1 MARFTTFARDLQLA
15 TAGMQPAAINRALAQ
30 FAKDELAK
38 AIAGGEASSI
48 FTRYVNGREGAAED
62 SVEAPGPIVYDFS
75 YWQPIIAFAL
85 DFLQKRSPVLTG
97 RYQSTHVVMLG
108 SQVVSPT
115 AEIGAGEEVQ
125 IVNTQPYARKIE
137 VGHMLMSMP
146 DGVYQDALRAV
157 RSQFGRVIDVRFRM
171 VLIPG
176 GYTLK
181 GVFRRGY
188 KPGAR
193 TKLKRDTQAGA
204 RMTYPSLQMRMR

>member
-1 MARFTTFARDLQLA
+1 MARFSTFSRDLQLA
-15 TAGMQPAAINRALAQ
+15 TADMEPSAINGALAR

-38 AIAGGEASSI
+38 AIAAGEASSI
-48 FTRYVNGREGAAED
+48 YTRYVNGREGAPEE
-62 SVEAPGPIVYDFS
+62 SVQAPGPIVYDFS

-97 RYQSTHVVMLG
+97 RYGSTHVVMLG
-108 SQVVSPT
+108 SQVVNPT